1 MFGLCEGDRSGGAAR
16 AGAGRRSP
24 LFRARRIARVLT
36 HTSRPVWTAPAA
48 PAATGAL
55 PRSPT
60 PPPAPP
66 RQAPTD
72 IGCSHALEDGLGALP
87 ELTGRRTDPSP
98 PARAPALALSRAQ
111 RPAGGT
117 PGPAAHC
124 SSCPICPQPT
134 CPSPSRAHLT
144 GCRLAAGG
152 PDRRRGSETP
162 LAGLGGPGSLCGAS
176 LLVPL
181 GCLPRQQRFSCLFQ
195 PFLCRLQP
203 FQRRPAGLGD
213 GLGRP
218 GVADLEWVGL
228 GGSGRCCLG
237 REASAISVDRWGKPQ
252 KWPRQSPVTRRGIA
266 PLPARRMARFDRLTR
281 FF

>member
-1 MFGLCEGDRSGGAAR
+1 MPAHDERPVR
-16 AGAGRRSP
+16 
-24 LFRARRIARVLT
+24 RARRVAWAWRGRAPST
-36 HTSRPVWTAPAA
+36 HGTLYSPTSPQQAPA
-48 PAATGAL
+48 
-55 PRSPT
+55 
-60 PPPAPP
+60 
-66 RQAPTD
+66 D
-72 IGCSHALEDGLGALP
+72 IGRSHALEDGLGALP

-111 RPAGGT
+111 RPL
-117 PGPAAHC
+117 C
-124 SSCPICPQPT
+124 S
-134 CPSPSRAHLT
+134 
-144 GCRLAAGG
+144 
-152 PDRRRGSETP
+152 
-162 LAGLGGPGSLCGAS
+162 
-176 LLVPL
+176 
-181 GCLPRQQRFSCLFQ
+181 FQ

-218 GVADLEWVGL
+218 RVADVEWVGL

-252 KWPRQSPVTRRGIA
+252 NWPRQSPGTRRGIA

>member
-1 MFGLCEGDRSGGAAR
+1 MERPRTEHTRYALLPNPAPAGARRHRLLPRARGWPGGLAR
-16 AGAGRRSP
+16 AHRAAHRPVPARPRARACPLSRTTAGRRHTRPGCP
-24 LFRARRIARVLT
+24 LLR
-36 HTSRPVWTAPAA
+36 
-48 PAATGAL
+48 L
-55 PRSPT
+55 PNL
-60 PPPAPP
+60 PPA
-66 RQAPTD
+66 
-72 IGCSHALEDGLGALP
+72 HL
-87 ELTGRRTDPSP
+87 
-98 PARAPALALSRAQ
+98 
-111 RPAGGT
+111 
-117 PGPAAHC
+117 
-124 SSCPICPQPT
+124 
-134 CPSPSRAHLT
+134 PSPSHAHLT

-152 PDRRRGSETP
+152 PDQRRGSETP
-162 LAGLGGPGSLCGAS
+162 LAGLGGPGFLCGAS

-181 GCLPRQQRFSCLFQ
+181 GCLPRQQRVSCLFQ

-252 KWPRQSPVTRRGIA
+252 NWPRQSPGTRRGIA

>member
-1 MFGLCEGDRSGGAAR
+1 MPAR
-16 AGAGRRSP
+16 DERPVR
-24 LFRARRIARVLT
+24 RARRVAWAWRGRAPST
-36 HTSRPVWTAPAA
+36 HGT
-48 PAATGAL
+48 L
-55 PRSPT
+55 CSPT
-60 PPPAPP
+60 PPQ
-66 RQAPTD
+66 QAPAD

-98 PARAPALALSRAQ
+98 PAHAPALALSRAQ

-117 PGPAAHC
+117 SGPAAHC
-124 SSCPICPQPT
+124 SGCPLNLPP
-134 CPSPSRAHLT
+134 AHL
-144 GCRLAAGG
+144 
-152 PDRRRGSETP
+152 P
-162 LAGLGGPGSLCGAS
+162 LALPRASDWVPVGRRWARPAARLRNALGWVGRARIFVWSV

-252 KWPRQSPVTRRGIA
+252 NWPRQSPGTRRGIA